1 MSVPKCYVQLGPGQE
16 SWPRPGCRDI
26 LRDICL
32 KKTNSNV
39 VSCRDI
45 CLKIKTLMATCRDM
59 SHPLRTNSHHLTS
72 HHHRM
77 SPAFPPNPSPLS
89 DLTILARGFQGTP
102 HIEPLST
109 QMPEQFVPPF
119 RCVSGICDCGS
130 AGGVNEIR
138 SKLVMSCR
146 VVTFA

>member
-1 MSVPKCYVQLGPGQE
+1 MV
-16 SWPRPGCRDI
+16 WPRPGCRDI

-45 CLKIKTLMATCRDM
+45 CQNKKPSWRHVETCRILYEQIHIISPSDVPRIP
-59 SHPLRTNSHHLTS
+59 SKSLT
-72 HHHRM
+72 
-77 SPAFPPNPSPLS
+77 AS

-109 QMPEQFVPPF
+109 QMPEQFASLSL
-119 RCVSGICDCGS
+119 R
-130 AGGVNEIR
+130 IR
-138 SKLVMSCR
+138 YL
-146 VVTFA
+146 